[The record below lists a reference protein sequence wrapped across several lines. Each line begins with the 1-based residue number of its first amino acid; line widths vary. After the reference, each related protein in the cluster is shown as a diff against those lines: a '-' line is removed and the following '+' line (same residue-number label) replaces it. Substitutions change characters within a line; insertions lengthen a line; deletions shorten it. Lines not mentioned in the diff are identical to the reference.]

1 MGPARLREPEASGSV
16 VQQRALSLF
25 RAVPLGDIG
34 HGGVGA
40 RAAAPHV
47 VDCLPQPAVGVSGA
61 FGHDGDGVLGRAQA
75 GTRTRRI
82 GQHEVVVVHGEIGL
96 WGEAGSPFRLMPI
109 SYTTRLG
116 PLGSCP
122 GLPPTR

>member
-1 MGPARLREPEASGSV
+1 MGRVGGMGPARLREPEASGSV

-47 VDCLPQPAVGVSGA
+47 VVPRLVPAQGG
-61 FGHDGDGVLGRAQA
+61 
-75 GTRTRRI
+75 
-82 GQHEVVVVHGEIGL
+82 
-96 WGEAGSPFRLMPI
+96 
-109 SYTTRLG
+109 
-116 PLGSCP
+116 
-122 GLPPTR
+122 